1 VQERDKRVPS
11 GGRDGDATGAEKR
24 PRKLPRR
31 VEVPLGHGALFRM
44 LAQFQPELADAGR
57 GARAVGNVREGGI
70 GKPDSVRPPLPAI
83 DCLIDHILRNPQSQ
97 LDSPYSQIARPSIV
111 PVRLSRTLPLQLL
124 YSIHSERLLVKHLE
138 RSPLVRS
145 IIGLYPKSVAWHANT
160 LTKGRNQ
167 LFERT
172 TADKFNARTVA
183 MTDEACVLSGAH

>member
-11 GGRDGDATGAEKR
+11 GGRDGDASGAEKR

-57 GARAVGNVREGGI
+57 GARAVGNVREGGA

-83 DCLIDHILRNPQSQ
+83 DCLIDHILRNPLSQ

-111 PVRLSRTLPLQLL
+111 PVAAVSDPAAATAVFYPQRAAAGQALGAQPACPLDYRPIPKVGGLARQ
-124 YSIHSERLLVKHLE
+124 YPHNGSE
-138 RSPLVRS
+138 STVR
-145 IIGLYPKSVAWHANT
+145 
-160 LTKGRNQ
+160 
-167 LFERT
+167 
-172 TADKFNARTVA
+172 
-183 MTDEACVLSGAH
+183 AHDC